1 VASKAGAAAP
11 PTSPRP
17 SPPLG
22 AEREKLADLP
32 NGSERVARG
41 WFSSL
46 AVYREPRLIAVL
58 LMGFASGL
66 PLALTFGTLSFWLS
80 EVGISRTSI
89 GLFALVGI
97 SYSLKFLWSP
107 AIDRLPIPI
116 LTARLGRR
124 RSWALAIQPTLALAI
139 IALGLTDPKSD
150 PGATAIMAVVVAFLS
165 ASQDIVIDAYR
176 IELLRPEEQG
186 AGAAATQW
194 GYRFGMLAASAGALY
209 AASFGGWSFAYGL
222 MAALMFVSMAAV
234 WFTPEPGGIRP
245 LEPLSGD
252 SSFARVAAWLG
263 RAVVAPF
270 ADMLG
275 RRGAIVIL
283 CFVILYK
290 FGDALAGTMS
300 NPLYV
305 SLGFTKVEVANIGKA
320 YGFVANLAGLAAGG
334 VVVLRLGTLRAL
346 LVCGIL
352 QTLSNLMYVLQAW
365 VGHDLPTLA
374 LTIGIESLTGGMGSA
389 AFVAYLS
396 GLCNLSF
403 TATQYALLT
412 SLAAVGRT
420 TLSASGGALA
430 DALGWSPFFVL
441 ATVAGLPGLTL
452 LAWIMRLEQPISRRK
467 KAGCDAA

>member
-1 VASKAGAAAP
+1 VAPQSPTAAS

-17 SPPLG
+17 SPPRG
-22 AEREKLADLP
+22 AEREK
-32 NGSERVARG
+32 SSS

-80 EVGISRTSI
+80 EVGVSRTSI

-124 RSWALAIQPTLALAI
+124 RGWALAIQPALALAI
-139 IALGLTDPKSD
+139 LALGLTDPRSD
-150 PGATAIMAVVVAFLS
+150 PAMTALAAVAVAFLS

-222 MAALMFVSMAAV
+222 MAALMFVGMAAV
-234 WFTPEPGGIRP
+234 WFAPEPGGIHRLEKLAGDTP
-245 LEPLSGD
+245 L
-252 SSFARVAAWLG
+252 ARTVSWLG
-263 RAVVAPF
+263 RAVIAPF

-275 RRGAIVIL
+275 RRGAIAIL
-283 CFVILYK
+283 AFVILYK

-334 VVVLRLGTLRAL
+334 LVVLRLGIFRAL
-346 LVCGIL
+346 LICGIL

-374 LTIGIESLTGGMGSA
+374 LTIGIENLTGGMGSA

-430 DALGWSPFFVL
+430 DALGWGPFFVL
-441 ATVAGLPGLTL
+441 ATAACLPGLAL
-452 LAWIMRLEQPISRRK
+452 LTWIMRLEPASPQT
-467 KAGCDAA
+467 AGEG

>member
-1 VASKAGAAAP
+1 
-11 PTSPRP
+11 
-17 SPPLG
+17 
-22 AEREKLADLP
+22 
-32 NGSERVARG
+32 
-41 WFSSL
+41 
-46 AVYREPRLIAVL
+46 
-58 LMGFASGL
+58 MGFASGL

-80 EVGISRTSI
+80 EVGVSRTSI

-107 AIDRLPIPI
+107 AIDRMPIPF
-116 LTARLGRR
+116 LTAWLGRR
-124 RSWALAIQPTLALAI
+124 RGWALTIQPLLALAI
-139 IALGLTDPKSD
+139 LTLGLTNPSSN
-150 PGATAIMAVVVAFLS
+150 PGLTALAAVVVAFLS

-209 AASFGGWSFAYGL
+209 AASFGGWSFAYAM
-222 MAALMFVSMAAV
+222 MAALMVVGMAAV
-234 WFTPEPGGIRP
+234 WFTPEPGGIRVF
-245 LEPLSGD
+245 EPLPGQSTLSRID
-252 SSFARVAAWLG
+252 
-263 RAVVAPF
+263 PF

-275 RRGAIVIL
+275 RRGALAIL
-283 CFVILYK
+283 CFVVLYK
-290 FGDALAGTMS
+290 FGDALAATMS

-334 VVVLRLGTLRAL
+334 IVVLRLGVMRAL

-352 QTLSNLMYVLQAW
+352 QMLSNLMYVLQAW
-365 VGHDLPTLA
+365 VGHDISTLA
-374 LTIGIESLTGGMGSA
+374 LTIGVENFTGGMGSA

-396 GLCNLSF
+396 GLCNLAF

-430 DALGWSPFFVL
+430 DALGWTPFFVL
-441 ATVAGLPGLTL
+441 ATAACLPGLL
-452 LAWIMRLEQPISRRK
+452 LLLRVMRFEETVQP
-467 KAGCDAA
+467 